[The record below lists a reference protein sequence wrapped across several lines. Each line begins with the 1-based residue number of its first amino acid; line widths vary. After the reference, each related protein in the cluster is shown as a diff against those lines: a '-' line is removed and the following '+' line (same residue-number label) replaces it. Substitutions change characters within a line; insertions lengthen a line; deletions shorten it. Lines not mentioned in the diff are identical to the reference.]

1 MYIYIKFMGKSMLY
15 STKRII
21 LKIFFRFGKQGV
33 PIIIALILLV
43 YTNSLVIQ
51 NQSYAN
57 EIMTYAYYLLII
69 GAVWQFIHYFKER
82 AMNNNHGKE

>member
-1 MYIYIKFMGKSMLY
+1 MCSDTKFMGKSMLY

-21 LKIFFRFGKQGV
+21 LKIFFRFGKPGV

-43 YTNSLVIQ
+43 YTIFLVIQ

-69 GAVWQFIHYFKER
+69 GAFWQLIHYFKER